1 MRLRG
6 SIPRLA
12 FTRITGKFNYRKGGF
27 MNYKKHVKHI
37 LRQIEKAFNK
47 ADSIKEYEEL
57 CECIYFSDCQIG
69 YDEFLRLKKLVF

>member
-1 MRLRG
+1 MRAG
-6 SIPRLA
+6 SLPAAVFPEIGNNLIMKEW
-12 FTRITGKFNYRKGGF
+12 FF

-37 LRQIEKAFNK
+37 LRQIEKAFDK
-47 ADSIKEYEEL
+47 ADNVKEYEEL